1 MIYNTYKTSIIKN
14 YKEMC
19 IMDTKSRIMEE
30 SFKLFLKKGFVDVSL
45 NEIRKASNI
54 TTGGFYYHFD
64 SKDTLLVA
72 VIEKYI
78 FNYFNSTIR
87 QIRDF
92 EGTPKEKLKTV
103 ILSIIGDD
111 ITINK
116 STKLCESSEKIDY
129 RTLHLLLMEGIQKYE
144 IIGKHYTEFYYNLLN
159 FIKDVLDEGIA
170 KGIIRTDIDSTEF
183 ATFIQ
188 TSMVGTVLIWIAMPE
203 MPIENR
209 MNSNI
214 DHLWNYITK

>member
-1 MIYNTYKTSIIKN
+1 
-14 YKEMC
+14 
-19 IMDTKSRIMEE
+19 MDTKSRIMEE

-45 NEIRKASNI
+45 NDIRKASNI

-64 SKDTLLVA
+64 SKETLLVA

-92 EGTPKEKLKTV
+92 EGTPKEKLKTA

-111 ITINK
+111 LTINK
-116 STKLCESSEKIDY
+116 STKLSESSEKIDY
-129 RTLHLLLMEGIQKYE
+129 RTLHLLLFEGVQKYE
-144 IIGKHYTEFYYNLLN
+144 IISKHYTEFYNNLLN

-170 KGIIRTDIDSTEF
+170 QGIIRTDIDSTEF

-188 TSMVGTVLIWIAMPE
+188 TSMVGTVLMWIALPE
-203 MPIENR
+203 MPLENR

-214 DHLWNYITK
+214 DHLWNYIKK

>member
-1 MIYNTYKTSIIKN
+1 
-14 YKEMC
+14 
-19 IMDTKSRIMEE
+19 MEE

-45 NEIRKASNI
+45 NDIRKASNI

-64 SKDTLLVA
+64 SKETLLVA
-72 VIEKYI
+72 LIEKYI

-92 EGTPKEKLKTV
+92 EGTPKEKLKTA

-111 ITINK
+111 LTINK
-116 STKLCESSEKIDY
+116 STKLSESSEKIDY
-129 RTLHLLLMEGIQKYE
+129 RTLHLLLFEGVQKYE
-144 IIGKHYTEFYYNLLN
+144 IISKHYTEFYNNLLN

-170 KGIIRTDIDSTEF
+170 QGIIRTDIDSTEF

-188 TSMVGTVLIWIAMPE
+188 TSMVGTVLMWIALPE
-203 MPIENR
+203 MPLENR

-214 DHLWNYITK
+214 DHLWNYIKK